1 MSAEG
6 RNPKGD
12 RSHILVLRL
21 WFEKRRDS
29 EGGGEWRGEVRD
41 VTSRSRASFRHL
53 EGLTAAVRELGLE
66 GR

>member
-6 RNPKGD
+6 RKPKDD
-12 RSHILVLRL
+12 RSHVFVLRL
-21 WFEKRRDS
+21 WFEKRRDR
-29 EGGGEWRGEVRD
+29 EGEGEWRGEIRD
-41 VTSRSRASFRHL
+41 VTSRSRAAFRHL